1 MKADEVLKILRI
13 SRSTLSHYVRDG
25 KLEVSKLPNGRYD
38 YDDDS
43 VYRLVNKDV
52 VRRTYLYAR
61 VSTEKQRDGLSGQI
75 DMLKQ
80 FCLCNGYPVAGVFSD
95 VASGIG
101 PKAQKDLLRMLDD
114 VADGKVGRVVVTSR
128 DRLSRTGFELVQ
140 YFFRRHHCEIV
151 ALDEAGDP
159 ETDLREA
166 PEDAADLL
174 RCYGTKRY
182 SVRQVHDVKKALT
195 DAGEAAARSI
205 G

>member
-1 MKADEVLKILRI
+1 MIELKADEVLKILRI

-101 PKAQKDLLRMLDD
+101 PSTQEDLLRMLDD
-114 VADGKVGRVVVTSR
+114 IAGGKVERVVVASR
-128 DRLSRTGFELVQ
+128 DRLSRTGFDLLRH
-140 YFFRRHHCEIV
+140 FFRYHHCEV
-151 ALDEAGDP
+151 VVLDGAGDP
-159 ETDLREA
+159 GTDRLEA

-174 RCYGTKRY
+174 RCYGAGRY
-182 SVRQVHDVKKALT
+182 STRQVHAVRKALA
-195 DAGEAAARSI
+195 DAGQ
-205 G
+205 